1 MAKDIVNHPPHYA
14 ESTLCYKDP
23 ECIDLTRHLP
33 FCVGNAVK
41 YIWRSGHKGDWRED
55 LAKAKWYWN
64 DPGCHTTFEEQS
76 KALFILNMYDIENS
90 ETEWFLKIKL
100 FRLIIQGQLI
110 KEIVEKAFDDLEDYF
125 VDKETGA

>member
-1 MAKDIVNHPPHYA
+1 MDDNVNHPAHYA
-14 ESTLCYKDP
+14 ETNLCYKEA

-41 YIWRSGHKGDWRED
+41 YIWRAGHKGNWRED
-55 LAKAKWYWN
+55 LAKAKWYWK
-64 DPGCHTTFEEQS
+64 DPGCHTTFEEQA
-76 KALFILNMYDIENS
+76 KALFILNLYDIENS
-90 ETEWFLKIKL
+90 DTEWFLKIKL

>member
-1 MAKDIVNHPPHYA
+1 MEKDIVNHPPHYA
-14 ESTLCYKDP
+14 ESTLRYKDP

-41 YIWRSGHKGDWRED
+41 YIWRAGHKGNWRED
-55 LAKAKWYWN
+55 LAKAKWYWK
-64 DPGCHTTFEEQS
+64 DPGCHTTFEEQA

-100 FRLIIQGQLI
+100 FRLIIKGQLI